1 MTDTHTGV
9 ANCVYQK
16 YVAETNDQTPTVI
29 VSTASPYK
37 FSRSVMNAIRG
48 TESDPDD
55 FVVIKELED
64 LSGVA
69 IPPAVKEIMDAQ
81 ILHDHVCDID
91 QMEHTVKQYLGLK

>member
-1 MTDTHTGV
+1 
-9 ANCVYQK
+9 
-16 YVAETNDQTPTVI
+16 
-29 VSTASPYK
+29 
-37 FSRSVMNAIRG
+37 MNAIRG

-64 LSGVA
+64 LSGVT

-81 ILHDHVCDID
+81 IMHDHVCEID